1 MKISADYG
9 YDNEFIASDDQVTNT
24 FNKFKNNPS
33 IIMMK
38 NKKKKDG
45 SFSFAPTTY
54 DGVLKKVK
62 TLDIAKAFLQS
73 EIPTK
78 ILKLNSDYFAEYFYE
93 NINQCIS
100 KSIFPSDLKL
110 ADVTPVYKK
119 KSKNCKGNQKLA
131 NYPIFPK
138 FMKDV
143 SMIKF
148 SSFFYSVF
156 FKYQC
161 RFRIGYNAQQ
171 CLITLIEKWEKSVD
185 NGGAFGTLFT
195 DLSKTFYCLPH
206 ELLIARIV
214 HMVLTTVF

>member
-62 TLDIAKAFLQS
+62 TLDTAKAFLQS

-93 NINQCIS
+93 NINRCIS

-110 ADVTPVYKK
+110 AE
-119 KSKNCKGNQKLA
+119 NCKGN
-131 NYPIFPK
+131 
-138 FMKDV
+138 
-143 SMIKF
+143 
-148 SSFFYSVF
+148 
-156 FKYQC
+156 
-161 RFRIGYNAQQ
+161 
-171 CLITLIEKWEKSVD
+171 
-185 NGGAFGTLFT
+185 
-195 DLSKTFYCLPH
+195 
-206 ELLIARIV
+206 
-214 HMVLTTVF
+214 